1 MREIWIA
8 LGVMALCV
16 GVFFTVQ
23 LGDSGSNATAPEAA
37 PDASTNPASDSSNPT
52 LFANVAAEPG
62 AETAEAT
69 DTEAAATEATD
80 TEAAATEATDTE
92 ATATEATPT
101 PTPQEPQLITTDSG
115 LQYIDLVEGT
125 GATPQPGQTIV
136 VHYTGTLENGQ
147 KFDSSLDRNSP
158 FSFRVGAGQVIKGWD
173 EGFLTMKVGG
183 KRKLVIPPEL
193 GYGSRGIGPIPPNST
208 LIFDVELLR
217 IGG

>member
-37 PDASTNPASDSSNPT
+37 PDASTNTAADSSNPA
-52 LFANVAAEPG
+52 LFANVAAEQG
-62 AETAEAT
+62 AETAEAP
-69 DTEAAATEATD
+69 DP
-80 TEAAATEATDTE
+80 E
-92 ATATEATPT
+92 ATATETPA
-101 PTPQEPQLITTDSG
+101 PQEPQLITTDSG

-208 LIFDVELLR
+208 LIIEVELLR
-217 IGG
+217 IAG